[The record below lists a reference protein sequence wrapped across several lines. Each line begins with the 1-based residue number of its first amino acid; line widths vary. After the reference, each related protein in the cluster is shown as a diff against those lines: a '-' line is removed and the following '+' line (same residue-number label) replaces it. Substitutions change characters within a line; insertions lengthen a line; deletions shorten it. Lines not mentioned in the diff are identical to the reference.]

1 GAGAEAIEAALVDVM
16 GEDERA
22 FGGELQRLS
31 ARAGAE
37 IEDGFARLRLDEEA
51 DELAAFVLRL
61 EETFLPGSGA
71 EEIGLAGLD
80 DQRVAHALRRSR
92 RDAVVF
98 GKAAGEAVARGE
110 EAG

>member
-1 GAGAEAIEAALVDVM
+1 AGGAGAEAIEAARVDVM

-80 DQRVAHALRRSR
+80 DQRVARPLRRAR
-92 RDAVVF
+92 RDAVGLGGSV
-98 GKAAGEAVARGE
+98 GGAGMR
-110 EAG
+110 